1 MPNPEDK
8 NSKFSDFNSE
18 EKSKAVESGELS
30 KKPRASQDPK
40 NPTVSQ
46 DSVDPSS
53 KSRKA
58 IAPWKIIAPILA
70 ILLLI
75 GIVIW
80 AQGRNRKTEDPTAS
94 NSSSSTSTFAVV
106 ISQEK
111 KTATPSNKENEKLE
125 QVLNAELKARRK
137 SGNPKCTIE
146 CEFEWYMGWVSV
158 EAMKNANV
166 IIPKF
171 DPTKTGYETVPDTLL
186 DNFIPAP
193 IDPNT
198 GACKDKK
205 DYLWYEAQKIEVPI
219 VQTGLE
225 DMFAKNEDGT
235 LNYSQVVSK
244 NFEDYADAGPIQQKL
259 RSGAVHLA
267 ISPQPG
273 NIGNAYISG
282 HSSNNP
288 DPKGNNKYNEVFKPI
303 MDGALG
309 KGGAKTGEKFI
320 ICDFKGR
327 KLQFNIFEVKAY
339 TDGSETNEMWKYF
352 TDKRVVS
359 LQASIR
365 TPEDVAAKRGPS
377 KRAIVRGELM
387 MEESK
392 KLNPATKITTPASTA
407 ASNKK

>member
-1 MPNPEDK
+1 MPNSEDK
-8 NSKFSDFNSE
+8 TNNFSDIKSE
-18 EKSKAVESGELS
+18 SKTPKSETGELS
-30 KKPRASQDPK
+30 KNPKP
-40 NPTVSQ
+40 
-46 DSVDPSS
+46 
-53 KSRKA
+53 KSEKTM
-58 IAPWKIIAPILA
+58 APWKIIVPILA
-70 ILLLI
+70 LLLI
-75 GIVIW
+75 IGLVVLT
-80 AQGRNRKTEDPTAS
+80 QGKKGDDKATLTNGKAILP
-94 NSSSSTSTFAVV
+94 NSSSSSAPTFAVV

-111 KTATPSNKENEKLE
+111 KTANPSDKENEKLE

-158 EAMKNANV
+158 EAMKNTNV

-171 DPTKTGYETVPDTLL
+171 DPSKTGYENIPDTLL

-193 IDPNT
+193 IDPKN
-198 GACKDKK
+198 GPCKEKK
-205 DYLWYEAQKIEVPI
+205 DYLWYDAQKIEVPI
-219 VQTGLE
+219 IQTGLE

-259 RSGAVHLA
+259 RNGAVHLA

-288 DPKGNNKYNEVFKPI
+288 DPNGNNRYNEIFKPI
-303 MDGALG
+303 MDGAMG

-327 KLQFNIFEVKAY
+327 KLQFNVFEVKAY
-339 TDGSETNEMWKYF
+339 TDGVETNEMWKYF

-365 TPEDVAAKRGPS
+365 TPEDIAARRGPS

-392 KLNPATKITTPASTA
+392 KLNPTVKAMSSLAVSTTMP
-407 ASNKK
+407 KK